1 MRGPLRVAVRIA
13 ARDAARAKGRTAL
26 VALMIGLPVLA
37 GSTGAVLLTSQEP
50 TAARYATWYLGDEA
64 QARIRPF
71 AQPGLEQDARG
82 EGWGYSGREVLDAP
96 TVEDHEARLAA
107 AVPPEDRL
115 VRTVSASSMVS
126 SVTAAPTGA
135 VVLTEVPVDEPALGW
150 LAPVI
155 EGTRP
160 SGAGEVAL
168 TRPWAERLQVGVGDR
183 ITLTVQGADPV
194 DATVTAVL
202 RRTARGPDVVAAP
215 GSLVPRVEAADD
227 GWSWPEWY
235 VLGPAPVTWDD
246 VVTIND
252 LGSVVTSRAVVLDPP
267 PATAAPMQPPS
278 DNGRVALGAVIA
290 AMALLEAVVL
300 IGPAFAVGARRHERQ
315 LALLAA
321 HGAAPSTLRHVVLL
335 GGIVT
340 GAVASAVGLAA
351 GVGVAAAIRW
361 VVHLRGGV
369 ALPDLRIPLELP
381 LLLVLGTAVAA
392 AAAWFPARHAG
403 RVDVVAAL
411 AGRRAEARTGRRVP
425 VIGLVL
431 VVLGGVAA
439 FVGAAVSQTGVLMA
453 GVLTLEIG
461 LIAAAGGLLALVGR
475 LAPRLGTAGRL
486 ALRDAVR
493 QRFRT
498 APAVAAVIAAMA
510 GVVAG
515 AVYTQSAEQKDANLY
530 NPLMAHGRMA
540 IGWDAGPVRRGGDI
554 PDGDAAVEALRGALP
569 VTEVQPVR
577 VLELGRSEDGDDLF
591 LTAVRPPQTTCPL
604 FGPSAESLSAE
615 DARAASADPRC
626 TGQSGGQILWSAASS
641 WSTTLVDDGTV
652 IGSLGLPGSEAAA
665 QALRQGKVLVPS
677 EYELWPDGTAHLEVS
692 AFSDSDASVVVS
704 VVAPAVAGGLPSP
717 QQYGIVLPPDVAQS
731 LGPQTTVAGFTVATA
746 AAPTRAEE
754 DAAMV
759 ALAREAPGAHLYVE
773 RGFTGRQPLMLWI
786 LVGLAGVVGLGATGL
801 VVALAAVESRPDLAT
816 LAAVGGGPGLRRRF
830 AAAQAGVVA
839 GVGVGVG
846 VLTGLV
852 LGRVLVLAERYRYE
866 PADLG
871 WQVVTPWPAVLA
883 VAFGVPLL
891 AIGGAFLLTR
901 SRLPMI
907 RRVAG

>member
-1 MRGPLRVAVRIA
+1 MRGPLRVALRIA

-26 VALMIGLPVLA
+26 VALLIGLPVLA
-37 GSTGAVLLTSQEP
+37 GSAGAVLLTSQEP

-71 AQPGLEQDARG
+71 AQPGLEQDVRG
-82 EGWGYSGREVLDAP
+82 EGWSYSGQEVLDAP
-96 TVEDHEARLAA
+96 TVEDYEALLAA
-107 AVPPEDRL
+107 AVPPADRL
-115 VRTVSASSMVS
+115 VRTASASSMVS
-126 SVTAAPTGA
+126 SATAAPTSA
-135 VVLTEVPVDEPALGW
+135 LVLTEVPVDEPALGW

-155 EGTRP
+155 EGARP

-183 ITLTVQGADPV
+183 ITVTVQGADPV

-215 GSLVPRVEAADD
+215 GSLVPRMEAADD

-235 VLGPAPVTWDD
+235 VLGSEPVTWED

-252 LGSVVTSRAVVLDPP
+252 VGSVVTSRAVVLDPP
-267 PATAAPMQPPS
+267 PATAVPMQPSS
-278 DNGRVALGAVIA
+278 DNGRVAFGTVVA

-321 HGAAPSTLRHVVLL
+321 NGGAPSTLRHVVLL

-340 GAVASAVGLAA
+340 GAIASAVGLVA
-351 GVGVAAAIRW
+351 GVGLAAAIRW

-381 LLLVLGTAVAA
+381 LLLVLGTVVAA

-425 VIGLVL
+425 VIGLAL

-461 LIAAAGGLLALVGR
+461 LIAAAGGLLTLIGR

-530 NPLMAHGRMA
+530 NPLMAHGRVA
-540 IGWDAGPVRRGGDI
+540 IGWDSGPVRGGGDL
-554 PDGDAAVEALRGALP
+554 PDGDAAVEAVRGALP

-591 LTAVRPPQTTCPL
+591 LTAVRPPETTCPL
-604 FGPSAESLSAE
+604 FGPSAESLSAQE
-615 DARAASADPRC
+615 ARAASGDPRC
-626 TGQSGGQILWSAASS
+626 TGQGGGQVLWSAASS

-665 QALRQGKVLVPS
+665 LALGQGKVLVPS
-677 EYELWPDGTAHLEVS
+677 DYELWPDGTAHLEVS
-692 AFSDSDASVVVS
+692 AFSDSDPVVVS
-704 VVAPAVAGGLPSP
+704 IVAPAVAGGLPSA
-717 QQYGIVLPPDVAQS
+717 QQYGIVLPPEVAQAMGLES
-731 LGPQTTVAGFTVATA
+731 ATAGFTVATA

-852 LGRVLVLAERYRYE
+852 VGRVLVLAERYRYE

-883 VAFGVPLL
+883 VALGVPLL